1 MDKKINSRDKKKNA
15 TILNKGLLRQM
26 KRIVIVLVYL
36 IIVCIILNYAKN
48 FIKSDKKLRILINS
62 NDITL
67 KYEAFVKNDALY
79 MSVDDIDKYFGA
91 NTYSEKDEDGK
102 DTVISM
108 SGNKILRLTD
118 GEKIYE
124 INNTTQSIN
133 HNFENKNGVYYL
145 PVSEIMATYNIDI
158 EECDNK
164 VVNIELLNTEKKVA
178 KSTKRIKVKFK
189 ETTFSKTID
198 KIRKNEEV
206 TIVQEGKKWTKIMA
220 NGGYLGYVK
229 TKYLK
234 EPRVIREVFDD
245 GITSEIKEKD
255 NVLELTNDD
264 IKESIDTITKS
275 YDKRKDFILKVVD
288 TAVKKK
294 LNAVKVNFNGVKNKE
309 NYYRFLTE
317 LRPYLNEYSIS
328 LIAVKND
335 ELSEE
340 RLKNIVNEIK

>member
-1 MDKKINSRDKKKNA
+1 MDRRVNSKGNRKKAS
-15 TILNKGLLRQM
+15 ILNKDFLS
-26 KRIVIVLVYL
+26 RIERIIIILVYL
-36 IIVCIILNYAKN
+36 IIVCIILSYAKN
-48 FIKSDKKLRILINS
+48 FIKDNNKLKILINS
-62 NDITL
+62 NDVSL
-67 KYEAFVKNDALY
+67 KYEAFIKNDALY

-91 NTYSEKDEDGK
+91 NTYSEKNENGK

-118 GEKIYE
+118 GEKVYE
-124 INNTTQSIN
+124 INNTTQSIKN
-133 HNFENKNGVYYL
+133 NFENKDGIYYL

-206 TIVQEGKKWTKIMA
+206 TVVQEGKKWTKIMA

-234 EPRVIREVFDD
+234 EPRIIREVFDD
-245 GITSEIKEKD
+245 EITNDRKEKN

-264 IKESIDTITKS
+264 IRGSIDSITKS
-275 YDKRKDFILKVVD
+275 YDTRKDFILKVVD

-294 LNAVKVNFNGVKNKE
+294 LNAVKVNFNGIKNEE
-309 NYYRFLTE
+309 NYYRLLTE